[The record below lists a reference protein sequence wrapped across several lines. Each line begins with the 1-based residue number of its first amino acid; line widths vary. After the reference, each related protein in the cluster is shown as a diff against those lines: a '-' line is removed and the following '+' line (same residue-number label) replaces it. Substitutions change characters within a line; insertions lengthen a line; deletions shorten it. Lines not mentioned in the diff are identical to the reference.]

1 MMTQLEFRCIQ
12 RTLSH
17 APEIFICRYTVYIY
31 TDRDDIK
38 TSSGS
43 HVKESEYVLP
53 YKIKCIDDIECNLK
67 VGLAVRAHARARCP
81 CPPPIRKAERDE
93 RERTK
98 SQRAAAAVVCAM
110 FRSS

>member
-1 MMTQLEFRCIQ
+1 MYPEDFIP
-12 RTLSH
+12 RTRDFYLPASSRTH
-17 APEIFICRYTVYIY
+17 NP
-31 TDRDDIK
+31 DRDDIE

-53 YKIKCIDDIECNLK
+53 HKIECIEDQLSANLK
-67 VGLAVRAHARARCP
+67 VGFAVRAHARARCP